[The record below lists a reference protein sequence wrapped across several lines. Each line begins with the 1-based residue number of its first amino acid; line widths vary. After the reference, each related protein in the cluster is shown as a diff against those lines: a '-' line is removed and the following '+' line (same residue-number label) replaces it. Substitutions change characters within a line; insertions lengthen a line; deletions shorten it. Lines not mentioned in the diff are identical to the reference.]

1 MLKTPFLSGKKNE
14 GLFFLSIH
22 NRIQSNY
29 LSMFGRMTRMYDL
42 PDVIVVIFFFFF
54 FFKDFIYLFMRDR
67 KRVRERS
74 RLPTEKRVQHKTP
87 SQDPGIMTGAEG
99 RCPNHLSHPG
109 PLPGVF
115 FKTKFCFHLEI
126 Y

>member
-54 FFKDFIYLFMRDR
+54 FLCMCVCVFIYLFVDLVNGR
-67 KRVRERS
+67 
-74 RLPTEKRVQHKTP
+74 Q
-87 SQDPGIMTGAEG
+87 TGANTFNLIWLNCL
-99 RCPNHLSHPG
+99 RILTIATIFIHFINQ
-109 PLPGVF
+109 
-115 FKTKFCFHLEI
+115 TKNMCKNTSTS
-126 Y
+126 